1 MKEEYSHLD
10 ISDQI
15 KNLRELLDKKSEDVL
30 LTDTQ
35 LEDVSRFYQ
44 AVVAA
49 RKKAEEVRRARE
61 EQIAR
66 EKQQAKAAERAE
78 AERKREAE
86 RERRAEEEKSHQDIE
101 EAHFLLDSRNGSSV
115 VSPEDPTAVE
125 MEKLNIAN
133 NEQLDLSQ
141 NESLPV
147 VSNETSVD
155 FVSFIQE
162 NGAYLMLQKQKWP
175 QRLHHDLKNEGVR
188 YPLGVAYDE
197 KVKRWL
203 ICDRNTEK
211 ILLIDVKMESVN
223 VCDDIS
229 SPTAIIVYEEGKSAA
244 VLCATGK
251 SHTIYIYHHSDPN
264 PFIQAFAR
272 HDEPM
277 YDMRHQLRGLAKSV
291 GGNILSLEK
300 HNQNR
305 LRVFNKGMG
314 GKGFSMPGTNT
325 PCFIA
330 SFRSTVAV
338 SDLGVNKVFICNLDD
353 RDWESIS
360 FQMLRVIETTVVLP
374 PDQLANQSGFQ
385 FVAGMQF
392 DCNGFLLIGD
402 AKGHSIK
409 LYDTDYN
416 FLHRVSSD
424 FVLPYVS
431 SFHVNKDGDCILLDV
446 KQRDAIQ
453 WVKMSSVPNVRH
465 WVAPTNGGESS
476 NRQDFQQRPRRGGFQ
491 SRRF

>member
-10 ISDQI
+10 INDQI
-15 KNLRELLDKKSEDVL
+15 KSLRELLNKEAEEVL
-30 LTDTQ
+30 LTDSQ
-35 LEDVSRFYQ
+35 LEEVSRFINFTK
-44 AVVAA
+44 
-49 RKKAEEVRRARE
+49 KKAEEVRRARE
-61 EQIAR
+61 EQTER
-66 EKQQAKAAERAE
+66 EKQLAKVAERAE

-86 RERRAEEEKSHQDIE
+86 KERRAEEEKARVAEESYQDIE
-101 EAHFLLDSRNGSSV
+101 EERFLLDSRNGST
-115 VSPEDPTAVE
+115 EDPTAIE

-197 KVKRWL
+197 KAKRWL

-211 ILLIDVKMESVN
+211 ILLIDVKMESMN

-229 SPTAIIVYEEGKSAA
+229 CPTAIIVYEEGKSAA
-244 VLCATGK
+244 VLCAVGK
-251 SHTIYIYHHSDPN
+251 SHTIYIYHHSEPN

-305 LRVFNKGMG
+305 MRVFNKGMG
-314 GKGFSMPGTNT
+314 GKGFSMAGTNT

-465 WVAPTNGGESS
+465 WVAPTTQCPSS
-476 NRQDFQQRPRRGGFQ
+476 SRQDFQQRPRRGGFQ